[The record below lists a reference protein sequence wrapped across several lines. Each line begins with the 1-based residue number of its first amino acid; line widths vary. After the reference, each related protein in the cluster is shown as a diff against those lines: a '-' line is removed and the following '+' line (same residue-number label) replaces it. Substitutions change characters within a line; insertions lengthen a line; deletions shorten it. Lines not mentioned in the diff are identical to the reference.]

1 MIIQEEK
8 WRGRGREGRSVNALN
23 ACVVAKEVLLSTY
36 SWQKRQRRGA
46 QGSISLKHQST
57 LYFYLPARLRLNDS
71 ALSPTSFSVQM
82 VKAQEDFPFS
92 LFPFSFFT
100 PRSDNRSQSLQKEKP
115 VHSCVELL
123 ETTHTALGESPR
135 TPLAPRGTEKA
146 ETHPHKSNLRGLSPP
161 HLSYPHHPFPGR
173 WYSSH
178 FLLGSWRA
186 V

>member
-1 MIIQEEK
+1 MIIQGGK

-57 LYFYLPARLRLNDS
+57 LYFYLPARLRLYDS

-92 LFPFSFFT
+92 LFPFSFFLLH
-100 PRSDNRSQSLQKEKP
+100 SSL
-115 VHSCVELL
+115 
-123 ETTHTALGESPR
+123 R
-135 TPLAPRGTEKA
+135 
-146 ETHPHKSNLRGLSPP
+146 
-161 HLSYPHHPFPGR
+161 
-173 WYSSH
+173 
-178 FLLGSWRA
+178 
-186 V
+186 